1 MQNTMKLRRSQLSIP
16 VHDAWLDVR
25 QFYAPDVR
33 GLILIL
39 QAFANP
45 FVHDPEAPIA
55 HVFQQAG
62 YATLALNLLTESER
76 QNPDLAYNIATLGE
90 RAQSIVEWIRYQPG
104 LTSLPMGLFAL
115 GTAPAA
121 AIRVAA
127 RMPDRVDAVA
137 ILAGRPDLAGAAPL
151 RAVKVPVC
159 FFVGEKDSR
168 ATILQQVYKLLSG
181 RRGWQETHGG
191 EPEQMSEEML
201 TESATLAAA
210 WMRTCLSPRV
220 DDQAT
225 LFPSLA
231 AALSFSA
238 SNLPGTHEE

>member
-1 MQNTMKLRRSQLSIP
+1 MKLRRSQLSIP

-39 QAFANP
+39 QAFASP
-45 FVHDPEAPIA
+45 FSLDPEAPIA

-76 QNPDLAYNIATLGE
+76 QNPDLGYNIATLGE

-104 LTSLPMGLFAL
+104 LTSLPLGLFAL

-121 AIRVAA
+121 ALRVAA
-127 RMPDRVDAVA
+127 RMPDRVGAVA
-137 ILAGRPDLAGAAPL
+137 ILSGRPDLTGAAPL
-151 RAVKVPVC
+151 RAIKAPVC
-159 FFVGEKDSR
+159 FFVGENDSR
-168 ATILQQVYKLLSG
+168 TAILQQVYKMLSG
-181 RRGWQETHGG
+181 RRCWQETHGG
-191 EPEQMSEEML
+191 DPEQMSEEML
-201 TESATLAAA
+201 IKSATLAAA
-210 WMRTCLSPRV
+210 WMQTCLSPRI
-220 DDQAT
+220 DDQTT

-238 SNLPGTHEE
+238 SNLPRTPEE